1 MKKTGFSLTNHFGSD
16 IQIFLEPAG
25 ARFDL
30 LPEDKI
36 DILLVSETADN
47 FDFQVDK
54 NEDGL
59 CFSIWPTEGN
69 YLVLYNGKEIV

>member
-1 MKKTGFSLTNHFGSD
+1 M
-16 IQIFLEPAG
+16 
-25 ARFDL
+25 